1 MSKFQIKSIFEQ
13 IAEQVFT
20 MKNVNEAKQFIN
32 EFVNGKDIN
41 DEDKKLILR
50 NIDSIKTL
58 DKVHNYICNS
68 LLKYEGLSVNT
79 TRDTK

>member
-13 IAEQVFT
+13 IADQVFV
-20 MKNVNEAKQFIN
+20 MRNVNEAKHFIT
-32 EFVNGKDIN
+32 EFVEGKGIN

-50 NIDSIKTL
+50 NVSSIKTL

-68 LLKYEGLSVNT
+68 LLKYEGLSVN
-79 TRDTK
+79 K

>member
-13 IAEQVFT
+13 IAEQVFV
-20 MKNVNEAKQFIN
+20 MRNVNEAKQFIT
-32 EFVNGKDIN
+32 EFVEGKGIN

-50 NIDSIKTL
+50 NVSSIKTL

-68 LLKYEGLSVNT
+68 LLKYEGLSVN
-79 TRDTK
+79 K